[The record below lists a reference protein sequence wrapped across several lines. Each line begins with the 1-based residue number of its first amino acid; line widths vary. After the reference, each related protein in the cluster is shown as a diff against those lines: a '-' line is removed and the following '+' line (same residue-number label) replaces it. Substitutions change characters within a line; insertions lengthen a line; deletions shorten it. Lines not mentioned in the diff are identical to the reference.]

1 MNRIE
6 KDIYVMEYQIPP
18 RIHYVQGTNTIP
30 IALTVKDYSIQ
41 PGSTARVYVKRPD
54 GTAEYDNAAISGNTV
69 TVLVKKTMFSVV
81 GDSRLQIRITE
92 GEKVLVSFE
101 VIVDVRKN
109 HADGGIKSENIT
121 DIFDEALK
129 GLDEASEKA
138 TVKANE
144 AAASA
149 EAAMGSERKA
159 GDSEE
164 AAKKAEQDAAAQA
177 SAAAGSARAAG
188 TEAGKAAEKAAEASG
203 SADTAR
209 TEAEKAEEKAAE
221 ASGSA
226 DTARTEARKAEE
238 KAVEASVSAENAE
251 EYSEMSK
258 SYAIGTGNVIR
269 PSDDTDNSKF
279 YSQLAQQ
286 LTDEAQKLLEQ
297 AQKIIAAAVAGTLLP
312 MGTVAF
318 ADLPA
323 SPGIGH
329 MYNISSDFTT
339 DSRFVEG
346 SGIFYRAGAN
356 IYWTKDGKW
365 DVLVGT
371 QVTGVKGD
379 AESEY
384 RVNNVNIS
392 KSNIGL
398 GNVDNTADA
407 DKHVASAKTI
417 TETLPV
423 SKGGTG
429 KTTGAEAIKELV
441 NAAEAGDSTPTD
453 NDWYLSQWAG
463 GGDTGNHTPVRRK
476 LSALWNY
483 IKSKLAS
490 VATSGSYNDLSNRPN
505 SIKNPNALT
514 FTGAVTGSYD
524 GSAAKSVAIPSV
536 GNGTI
541 TIKQAGTQKGTFSTN
556 QSGDTTVELTDNN
569 TTYSAGEQLT
579 LSGTTFKLSDFCK
592 TITDWNAATT
602 NGWYMASNAANR
614 PADGWLYGIVIAHNA
629 NYVRQIVYYFAS
641 DANVSGSNCDRYER
655 VKHNGT
661 WGSWANTSV
670 RKAVPSNAVFT
681 DTNTWKANTKDQE
694 GYVAKGSGQANKVW
708 KTDANGNPAWRD
720 DADTNTWRGIQNNLT
735 SDSITDSLS
744 AAQGKTLNNKINE
757 LNGKL
762 DFSLTVG
769 TSSIKILRQRCYC
782 VGKRVV
788 ICCEIQVTSA
798 RNDGTSLPLLII
810 PESYRPPTNIGIL
823 GILAVNGAARTGLC
837 KIFSGSGSAPA
848 YIGQDYS
855 NNIAANAILS
865 FWLEYYR

>member
-149 EAAMGSERKA
+149 EAAKGSERKA
-159 GDSEE
+159 WTSEE

-177 SAAAGSARAAG
+177 SDAAGSARTAGIEAGKAAAQAVAASG
-188 TEAGKAAEKAAEASG
+188 SADTARTEAGKAEEKAVEASG

-209 TEAEKAEEKAAE
+209 TEAGKAAE
-221 ASGSA
+221 
-226 DTARTEARKAEE
+226 KAG
-238 KAVEASVSAENAE
+238 EASASMEAAENFSKL
-251 EYSEMSK
+251 SESF
-258 SYAIGTGNVIR
+258 AHGNTGVRTGEN
-269 PSDDTDNSKF
+269 TDNSEF

-297 AQKIIAAAVAGTLLP
+297 AQKIIAAAIAGTLLP

-318 ADLPA
+318 EDLPA
-323 SPGIGH
+323 SPEVGH
-329 MYNISSDFTT
+329 MYNISNDFTT
-339 DSRFVEG
+339 DSRFAEG
-346 SGIFYRAGAN
+346 TGIFYRAGAN
-356 IYWTKDGKW
+356 IYWSENGQW

-379 AESEY
+379 AETVY
-384 RVNNVNIS
+384 RVGNVNLT
-392 KSNIGL
+392 KGNIGL

-407 DKHVASAKTI
+407 NKHVASAKTI

-429 KTTGAEAIKELV
+429 KTNATDAANELINGLTEGTSDPV
-441 NAAEAGDSTPTD
+441 DEDYYIAQYS
-453 NDWYLSQWAG
+453 G
-463 GGDTGNHTPVRRK
+463 GGANVKTYHRRPISK
-476 LSALWNY
+476 LWNY
-483 IKSKLAS
+483 IKSKLAT
-490 VATSGSYNDLSNRPN
+490 VATSGSYNDLSNRPT
-505 SIKNPNALT
+505 SLKNPNALT
-514 FTGAVTGSYD
+514 FTGGVTGSYD
-524 GSAAKSVAIPSV
+524 GSAAKSVAIPTTLPANGGNADTVDNKHASDLQDYNNLTNKPIIPSV
-536 GNGTI
+536 GNGTV
-541 TIKQAGTQKGTFSTN
+541 TIKQAGAQKGSFSMN
-556 QSGDTTVELTDNN
+556 QSGNSTIELTDNN
-569 TTYSAGEQLT
+569 TTYSAGAQLA
-579 LSGTTFKLSDFCK
+579 LSSTVFKLADFCT
-592 TITDWNAATT
+592 TIIDWNLATT
-602 NGWYMASNAANR
+602 NGWYMASNAANK
-614 PADGWLYGIVIAHNA
+614 PADGWIYGIVIAHNA
-629 NYVRQIVYYFAS
+629 NYVRQIAYHFAS

-661 WGSWANTSV
+661 WGSWVNTSV

-694 GYVAKGSGQANKVW
+694 GYVTKGSGQANKVW

-735 SDSITDSLS
+735 SNSATDSLS
-744 AAQGKTLNNKINE
+744 AAQGKVLDDKITA
-757 LNGKL
+757 LNGNIKNKSSLVGWGNQHTISFGWTGSKL
-762 DFSLTVG
+762 NIYV
-769 TSSIKILRQRCYC
+769 
-782 VGKRVV
+782 
-788 ICCEIQVTSA
+788 
-798 RNDGTSLPLLII
+798 DG
-810 PESYRPPTNIGIL
+810 
-823 GILAVNGAARTGLC
+823 VNVRTL
-837 KIFSGSGSAPA
+837 
-848 YIGQDYS
+848 
-855 NNIAANAILS
+855 
-865 FWLEYYR
+865 

>member
-1 MNRIE
+1 MAINTIKATIQMRRGLERDLDADQMTAGEWAVSTDTKYVRMCFMPGIVLRMATYE
-6 KDIYVMEYQIPP
+6 GFEADMEEIRAILAECQDIQVAVDAMADLAEQHKNAAAASASAAKKSETAAKISE
-18 RIHYVQGTNTIP
+18 TNT
-30 IALTVKDYSIQ
+30 K
-41 PGSTARVYVKRPD
+41 
-54 GTAEYDNAAISGNTV
+54 
-69 TVLVKKTMFSVV
+69 
-81 GDSRLQIRITE
+81 
-92 GEKVLVSFE
+92 
-101 VIVDVRKN
+101 
-109 HADGGIKSENIT
+109 
-121 DIFDEALK
+121 
-129 GLDEASEKA
+129 ASERNASASAANAESYKNTAVQKA
-138 TVKANE
+138 GE

-149 EAAMGSERKA
+149 ADAEKYKDTTVQKAGEAAASATDAAESERVATQKA
-159 GDSEE
+159 YES
-164 AAKKAEQDAAAQA
+164 K
-177 SAAAGSARAAG
+177 S
-188 TEAGKAAEKAAEASG
+188 
-203 SADTAR
+203 SAD
-209 TEAEKAEEKAAE
+209 
-221 ASGSA
+221 AS
-226 DTARTEARKAEE
+226 DDFRRL
-238 KAVEASVSAENAE
+238 
-251 EYSEMSK
+251 SE
-258 SYAIGTGNVIR
+258 SYAHGGTGVR
-269 PSDDTDNSKF
+269 SGEDTDNSMF

-323 SPGIGH
+323 SPGIGY

-346 SGIFYRAGAN
+346 AGIFYRAGAN

-392 KSNIGL
+392 KGNIGL

-629 NYVRQIVYYFAS
+629 NYVRQIVYHFAS

-694 GYVAKGSGQANKVW
+694 GYVTKGSGQANKVW
-708 KTDANGNPAWRD
+708 KTDANGNPGWRD
-720 DADTNTWRGIQNNLT
+720 DANTTYGTASTSSPGLMAASDKTNLNYLSVHAPTNNYVLVGSSGYGATVNVNARVNDYVEFVLYCNYVSGYYANPIRVSRDLLKSMSYIVSDRRDASKTYSAIAKYVSDTQIQLTGTNANAVLYGIQ
-735 SDSITDSLS
+735 SLEVK
-744 AAQGKTLNNKINE
+744 A
-757 LNGKL
+757 
-762 DFSLTVG
+762 
-769 TSSIKILRQRCYC
+769 
-782 VGKRVV
+782 
-788 ICCEIQVTSA
+788 
-798 RNDGTSLPLLII
+798 
-810 PESYRPPTNIGIL
+810 
-823 GILAVNGAARTGLC
+823 
-837 KIFSGSGSAPA
+837 
-848 YIGQDYS
+848 
-855 NNIAANAILS
+855 
-865 FWLEYYR
+865 